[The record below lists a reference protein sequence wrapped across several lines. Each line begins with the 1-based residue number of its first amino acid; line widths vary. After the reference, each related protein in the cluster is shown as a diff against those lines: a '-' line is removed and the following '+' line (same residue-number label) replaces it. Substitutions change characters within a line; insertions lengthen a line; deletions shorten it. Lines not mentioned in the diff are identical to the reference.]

1 MSNIIHTFPDLFG
14 SSFSHKVPY
23 EIITVIWK
31 YVWFYN
37 FPFCLNEDEKT
48 EWKICIYPNEMTLCA
63 GSMFN
68 TIIREIRFDKINII
82 YKRDTLE
89 TQLEL
94 YEYFHEQ
101 SPISTHYFSFKIY
114 SEDESFRSDNDELPM
129 KGFEEIRCEKDIDN
143 IIFKMEMSNWFHPNV
158 FLEFDAFVH

>member
-1 MSNIIHTFPDLFG
+1 MSNNICTFPDLFG
-14 SSFSHKVPY
+14 SSFSHKIPR
-23 EIITVIWK
+23 EIVSVIWE

-37 FPFCLNEDEKT
+37 FAYCLNDDKRT
-48 EWKICIYPNEMTLCA
+48 EWKICIYPNNMTLCS

-68 TIIREIRFDKINII
+68 TIIKEVRFVKINII

-89 TQLEL
+89 RQLEL
-94 YEYFHEQ
+94 YEYFQEQ
-101 SPISTHYFSFKIY
+101 SLNATHYFSFKIY

-129 KGFEEIRCEKDIDN
+129 QGFKEIRYKQYDDK

-158 FLEFDAFVH
+158 FLKFNAFVH